1 MRVYQSNLAL
11 KISSHYEELHKEK
24 VDFWSS
30 SFFHVFISGLAG
42 WWANI
47 KVSEKSLLGLA
58 SVKFYEKY
66 RQHPTPPP
74 DNSEKE
80 LQN

>member
-1 MRVYQSNLAL
+1 MKVYQSNLAL
-11 KISSHYEELHKEK
+11 KISSRCEELHK
-24 VDFWSS
+24 VDLWSS
-30 SFFHVFISGLAG
+30 TFFHVFISGLAG

-47 KVSEKSLLGLA
+47 KISEKSLLGLL

-66 RQHPTPPP
+66 GQHTHTPP
-74 DNSEKE
+74 DKSEKE